1 MVPSEGKAKGSRFC
15 VMGAGHGGLTMA
27 GHLGV
32 MGFDVH
38 LWNRSPQRIE
48 PVCARGGV
56 RIEGEVSGFG
66 TVAVTT
72 TEPSEALEGC
82 DVVMVVVPAVA
93 HRDIA
98 RVCAPHLT
106 DGQTVVLNPGRMFG
120 ALEFEH
126 ALRTAGCEA
135 DVIVA
140 EAQALLYACRA
151 TGPGQARILG
161 TKNSIPVA
169 SIRAHLIPQV
179 LEKLQPA
186 FPVFVP
192 GDTVLKTS
200 LNNIGSVFHPALML
214 LNAAWVEASED
225 FEFYHEGSSR
235 SVCEAL
241 EILDQE
247 RVAVAAA
254 MGIQAMTAREWLYF
268 AYSATGKDLCQT
280 MQANP
285 GYRGIK
291 APRRLTHR
299 YITEDVPTSLVPL
312 ASLGAKFGQPT
323 PTMTSLIT
331 MANVMNGEDYFATG
345 RTVERLGLQD
355 MTLEEIRAHVIGVS
369 GSINETPPAQ
379 GRAEVPPYA

>member
-1 MVPSEGKAKGSRFC
+1 MASPEGKAKRLRFC
-15 VMGAGHGGLTMA
+15 VMGAGHGGLAMA

-48 PVCARGGV
+48 PVAARGGV
-56 RIEGEVSGFG
+56 RLEGEVSGFG
-66 TVAVTT
+66 PVALTT
-72 TEPSEALEGC
+72 TDPSEALDGC
-82 DVVMVVVPAVA
+82 EVVMVVVPATA

-98 RVCAPHLT
+98 RTCAPHLT
-106 DGQTVVLNPGRMFG
+106 DGQTVVLNPGRTFG

-140 EAQALLYACRA
+140 EAQTLLYACRA
-151 TGPGQARILG
+151 TGPGQARILRM
-161 TKNSIPVA
+161 KNSIPVA

-179 LEKLQPA
+179 VEKLQPA

-214 LNAAWVEASED
+214 LNAAWIEASED
-225 FEFYHEGSSR
+225 FEFYHEGGSQ
-235 SVCEAL
+235 SVCGAL
-241 EILDQE
+241 EALDQE

-254 MGIQAMTAREWLYF
+254 MGIRAMTAREWLYF
-268 AYSATGKDLCQT
+268 AYSVTGKNLYEA
-280 MQANP
+280 MRANP
-285 GYRGIK
+285 GYRGIS
-291 APRRLTHR
+291 APRRLSHR

-312 ASLGAKFGQPT
+312 ASLGAQFGEST
-323 PTMTSLIT
+323 PMMASLIT
-331 MANVMNGEDYFATG
+331 MANVVSGEDYFATG

-355 MTLEEIRAHVIGVS
+355 MTLEEIRAHVIGV
-369 GSINETPPAQ
+369 GGPVNGTRTQ
-379 GRAEVPPYA
+379 TRGEVAPHA